1 MFSVVISRVC
11 TPFFIGTSLIV
22 KIVLLGGTVVAV
34 GFMCQ
39 QQNVHLDSI
48 ALEGLKMT
56 TNMSVLVDTS
66 VLWAVQTLNPAK
78 LDITKMRQG
87 SQPVGYAPVG
97 FTAMTPMA
105 QSSRMGST
113 FVLKVTT
120 VLTEPG
126 MLKSSSAPLV
136 LLTTELGWMNRR
148 IVCHVLGD
156 MSVTSGDFPDQTG
169 CVVLDITAVKVP
181 IVQLL
186 ILETRQISAQRV
198 TTVQK
203 V

>member
-1 MFSVVISRVC
+1 M
-11 TPFFIGTSLIV
+11 
-22 KIVLLGGTVVAV
+22 VAV
-34 GFMCQ
+34 GSMCQ
-39 QQNVHLDSI
+39 QQNVHLDTI

-97 FTAMTPMA
+97 FTAMTPMG

-126 MLKSSSAPLV
+126 MLKSLSAPLV
-136 LLTTELGWMNRR
+136 RLTTELGWTNRR
-148 IVCHVLGD
+148 IVCHALAD
-156 MSVTSGDFPDQTG
+156 MSVTSGDLSDQTG

-181 IVQLL
+181 IVRLL

>member
-1 MFSVVISRVC
+1 MFVP
-11 TPFFIGTSLIV
+11 PFSIGTSLIV

-34 GFMCQ
+34 GSMCQ
-39 QQNVHLDSI
+39 QQNVHLDTI

-56 TNMSVLVDTS
+56 ANMSVLVDTS

-97 FTAMTPMA
+97 FTAMTPMG

-126 MLKSSSAPLV
+126 MLKSLSAPLV
-136 LLTTELGWMNRR
+136 RLTTELGWTNRR
-148 IVCHVLGD
+148 IVCHALGD
-156 MSVTSGDFPDQTG
+156 MSVTSGDLSDQTG
-169 CVVLDITAVKVP
+169 CVVLDITAVKVQ
-181 IVQLL
+181 IVRLL

>member
-1 MFSVVISRVC
+1 M
-11 TPFFIGTSLIV
+11 
-22 KIVLLGGTVVAV
+22 VAV
-34 GFMCQ
+34 GSMCQ
-39 QQNVHLDSI
+39 QQNVHLDTI

-66 VLWAVQTLNPAK
+66 VLWAVQTLNPVR
-78 LDITKMRQG
+78 LDITKVRQG
-87 SQPVGYAPVG
+87 SQPAGYAPVG

-105 QSSRMGST
+105 QSYRMDSS
-113 FVLKVTT
+113 FVLKVIT
-120 VLTEPG
+120 VLMEPG

-136 LLTTELGWMNRR
+136 HLTTELGWTNRW
-148 IVCHVLGD
+148 IVCHALGV
-156 MSVTSGDFPDQTG
+156 MSVMSGDLSDQTG